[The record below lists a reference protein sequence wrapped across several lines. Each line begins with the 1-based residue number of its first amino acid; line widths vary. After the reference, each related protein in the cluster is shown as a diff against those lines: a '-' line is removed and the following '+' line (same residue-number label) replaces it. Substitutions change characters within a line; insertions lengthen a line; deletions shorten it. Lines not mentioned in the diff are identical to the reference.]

1 MNRQINAM
9 KSRNGLLM
17 YDKGLISINVEK
29 MDYKGNDIGVGEYPS
44 IFHNTWHENWKIAK
58 VSLKSETHNNNK
70 KKTWRIVFS
79 LGVEKSFVADTR

>member
-17 YDKGLISINVEK
+17 YDKGLISITVEK
-29 MDYKGNDIGVGEYPS
+29 MDYKGNNIGIGGYPS
-44 IFHNTWHENWKIAK
+44 IFHNTYYENWKIVK
-58 VSLKSETHNNNK
+58 VSLKSETHSNNK

-79 LGVEKSFVADTR
+79 LEVEKSFVADKR

>member
-29 MDYKGNDIGVGEYPS
+29 MDYKGNDLY
-44 IFHNTWHENWKIAK
+44 
-58 VSLKSETHNNNK
+58 
-70 KKTWRIVFS
+70 
-79 LGVEKSFVADTR
+79 EKCMD